1 LYNLYIAVNKL
12 PPNKK
17 GGKNYKKGKHAD
29 DDPIVYDRLPGQM
42 YGRVIKLLGGCNA
55 MVYCNDNRE
64 RLCHIRGNMR
74 KKVWL
79 STGDIVLISLRELDT
94 TGNTPTAKVDR
105 GDICAKYDQKVIYKL
120 REKDRTINEKLF
132 TLIEKSDGS
141 GVKPGAVPVDG
152 DDFGF
157 VFEDRD
163 NEVVD
168 ESSQSETDDEMKPA
182 NRAAQ
187 KRNMMK
193 PDDDDINIDDI

>member
-1 LYNLYIAVNKL
+1 M

-29 DDPIVYDRLPGQM
+29 DEPIMYDRLPGQM
-42 YGRVIKLLGGCNA
+42 YGRILKLLGGCNA
-55 MVYCNDNRE
+55 LVYCNDNRE

-94 TGNTPTAKVDR
+94 TGNTPMSKVER

-120 REKDRTINEKLF
+120 REKDKTINEKLF
-132 TLIEKSDGS
+132 TLIEKTDG
-141 GVKPGAVPVDG
+141 GATKAGNVPADG

-157 VFEDRD
+157 VFEERE
-163 NEVVD
+163 NEM
-168 ESSQSETDDEMKPA
+168 EEGSESETDDEMKPA

-187 KRNMMK
+187 KKAMIMGINE
-193 PDDDDINIDDI
+193 DDIDIDNI

>member
-1 LYNLYIAVNKL
+1 M

-29 DDPIVYDRLPGQM
+29 DEPIIYDRLPGQM
-42 YGRVIKLLGGCNA
+42 YGRILKLLGGCNA
-55 MVYCNDNRE
+55 LVYCNDNRE

-94 TGNTPTAKVDR
+94 TGNTPMSKVER

-120 REKDRTINEKLF
+120 REKDKTINEKLF
-132 TLIEKSDGS
+132 TLIEKTDGAAN
-141 GVKPGAVPVDG
+141 KPGNVPADG

-157 VFEDRD
+157 VFEEGE
-163 NEVVD
+163 NEM
-168 ESSQSETDDEMKPA
+168 EEGSESETDDEMKPA

-187 KRNMMK
+187 KKAMIMGINE
-193 PDDDDINIDDI
+193 DDIDIDNI